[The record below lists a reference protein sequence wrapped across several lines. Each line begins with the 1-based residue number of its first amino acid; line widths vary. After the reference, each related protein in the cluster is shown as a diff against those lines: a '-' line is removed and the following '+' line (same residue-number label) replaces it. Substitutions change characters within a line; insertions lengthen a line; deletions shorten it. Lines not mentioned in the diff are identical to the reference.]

1 MFNCVVFLYC
11 FCQLLYVDSLDITGL
26 DIDLPRGRYAVT
38 IWSKKNLETAL
49 KADLQLDGKT
59 YGKLEVT
66 SVSSN
71 A

>member
-1 MFNCVVFLYC
+1 M
-11 FCQLLYVDSLDITGL
+11 DSLDITGL
-26 DIDLPRGRYAVT
+26 GIDLPGGRYAVT